1 MTRASELKSPPRAAR
16 VVAGIIIVLAAFS
29 TFCAEQKAAVR
40 GNVPAAPTFSVPG
53 GVFTNRVSL
62 RMAAEYK
69 EIRYTLDGSE
79 PNEKSPLCSS
89 ALRITTSCVVKAKAF
104 DPKAG
109 PSATVA
115 QSYILLAPEL
125 LEFSSNLPLV
135 ILNTFGEEIAHET
148 KAQVSMRFIDVGK
161 GRSSLTGPAD
171 FDGRGR
177 INVRGYTSLRYP
189 KRSFQ
194 LKTRDGSDKPLK
206 ASLLGFL
213 NESDWILYA
222 PYPDKT
228 LMRDV
233 LAYELSNQ
241 MGRYAPRTRFV
252 EVFVNSSG
260 GKLTMRHYA
269 GVYVFE
275 EKIKRDEHRVDID
288 KLTPEDKT
296 EPNITG
302 GYIFK
307 KDHTEPVNLGSP
319 NNNGGGFQMF
329 RGGGSSH
336 SGYQSGPGGFPASSE
351 GFLPS
356 RLNEPGFR
364 AFFQS
369 ARERSSSTPDGFT
382 TTQGNEFTHVDP
394 EVDEITPAQKL
405 WLRRHLNQFEKA
417 LYGPNFKDPKQ
428 GYAAY
433 IDPDSFIDHHL
444 LVEVTKN
451 IDGFRFSTFF
461 HKDRGGKIK
470 MGPIWDWNLSFGN
483 ANGKQG
489 YKPQYWYWPQLDDQQ
504 YSWFRRLFDDPDFG
518 QRYVDRWGQLRT
530 NMFATSSLLGRIDQ
544 WAAHLNEAQS
554 RNFRR
559 WPVLGQSVWPNYYV
573 GNSYEDEVKWMKQ
586 WIRTRIAWIN
596 KQFPSSPMLSL
607 PGGPVKSRTSLIMQA
622 PEGEIHYTLDGSDP
636 RAAGGGLSP
645 RALQYSAAIV
655 LQEKAQVFAR
665 VRLGDRWS
673 SPSAT
678 RYSIQGASTPGPR
691 K

>member
-1 MTRASELKSPPRAAR
+1 MRSLLTSHLRPAR
-16 VVAGIIIVLAAFS
+16 IVAGILLLLAGFWAVS
-29 TFCAEQKAAVR
+29 AEQRAAVR
-40 GNVPAAPTFSVPG
+40 GNAPAAPNFSVAG
-53 GVFTNRVSL
+53 GVFTTRVSL
-62 RMAAEYK
+62 RLAADSK
-69 EIRYTLDGSE
+69 EIRYTLDGSQ
-79 PNEKSPLCSS
+79 PTDSSPVYAT
-89 ALRITTSCVVKAKAF
+89 ALKINTSCVIKAKAF
-104 DPKAG
+104 DSKLG

-115 QSYILLAPEL
+115 QSYLLLAPEL

-135 ILNTFGEEIAHET
+135 ILHTLGEEIAHET
-148 KAQVSMRFIDVGK
+148 KTQVSVRFIDPGK
-161 GRSSLTGPAD
+161 GRSFLTNSAD

-194 LKTRDGSDKPLK
+194 LKTRDASDQPLK
-206 ASLLGFL
+206 TSILGFAK
-213 NESDWILYA
+213 ESDWILYA

-228 LMRDV
+228 LLRDV

-241 MGRYAPRTRFV
+241 LGRYAPRTRFV

-260 GKLTMRHYA
+260 GRLSMRHYA

-275 EKIKRDEHRVDID
+275 EKIKRDNHRVHID
-288 KLTPEDKT
+288 KLSLEDNA

-307 KDHTEPVNLGSP
+307 KDHTEPVNLNSP
-319 NNNGGGFQMF
+319 NNNGGGFPMF

-336 SGYQSGPGGFPASSE
+336 SGYLSGPGGFPVSPE
-351 GFLPS
+351 GFLPGRS
-356 RLNEPGFR
+356 LDPGFR

-369 ARERSSSTPDGFT
+369 SRQRSFSTREGFT
-382 TTQGNEFTHVDP
+382 TAQGNEFLHVDP
-394 EVDEITPAQKL
+394 EPDEITSAQRL
-405 WLRRHLNQFEKA
+405 WLRRHLNQFEKV
-417 LYGPNFKDPKQ
+417 LYGPNFKDPKE

-433 IDPDSFIDHHL
+433 IDVNTFIDHHL

-504 YSWFRRLFDDPDFG
+504 YSWFRRLFEDPDFG

-530 NMFATSSLLGRIDQ
+530 NAFATSSLLTRIDQ
-544 WAAHLNEAQS
+544 WAAYLNEAQA
-554 RNFRR
+554 RNFKR

-573 GNSYEDEVKWMKQ
+573 GNSYEDEIKWMKQ
-586 WIRTRIAWIN
+586 WVRTRIGWVN
-596 KQFPSSPMLSL
+596 KQFLSPPLISL
-607 PGGPVKSRTSLIMQA
+607 PGGAVKSGSSFTLQA
-622 PEGEIHYTLDGSDP
+622 PEGDIQYTMDGSDP
-636 RAAGGGLSP
+636 RMAGGGVSP
-645 RALQYSAAIV
+645 AARPSSGAIV
-655 LQEKAQVFAR
+655 LHADAHVVAR
-665 VRLGDRWS
+665 VHQGERWS
-673 SPSAT
+673 SPSAA
-678 RYSIQGASTPGPR
+678 RYSLKVGSAPAPR
-691 K
+691 R